1 MCVVAVMCM
10 IVVMCVVVVICVIA
24 VVYMIVVICVVVAMC
39 MIVVMCIVVAMY
51 KIVVGH
57 LGYQV
62 KARTLNFSS
71 FFYIEECFTSPLS
84 LLFQIFVLFQSRHSA
99 EYNVN

>member
-24 VVYMIVVICVVVAMC
+24 VVYMFVVICV
-39 MIVVMCIVVAMY
+39 VVAMY

-99 EYNVN
+99 EYNVI